1 MLLGSGAW
9 SRRPP
14 KLRPAAQPRSAATM
28 PQGELGDR
36 PASPLGSISR
46 TTSIGVSEPY
56 AADIRAGERVP
67 HPRHWQTLAQL
78 VGAAPKCA
86 EQVNRN
92 K

>member
-1 MLLGSGAW
+1 MI
-9 SRRPP
+9 
-14 KLRPAAQPRSAATM
+14 QPRLEAVTIPAISAA
-28 PQGELGDR
+28 
-36 PASPLGSISR
+36 
-46 TTSIGVSEPY
+46 IGVSEPY